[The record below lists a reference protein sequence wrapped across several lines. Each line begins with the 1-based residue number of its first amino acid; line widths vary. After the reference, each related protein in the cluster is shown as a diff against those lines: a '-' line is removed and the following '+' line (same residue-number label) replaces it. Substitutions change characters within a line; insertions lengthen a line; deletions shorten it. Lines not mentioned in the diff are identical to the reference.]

1 VLLTLRLEQ
10 LEVGV
15 RQTHDRTKICTVVA
29 FAAEGLG
36 EPIPMRPY
44 VKVGTI
50 PKWVGTGRVL
60 MHNHIRH
67 SKDMPCGA
75 LPRMDRQ
82 HAAARVQALPVRMV
96 RPAALQ
102 QDSRLQVRGE
112 IEAATLGRIST
123 DGRLQ

>member
-1 VLLTLRLEQ
+1 M
-10 LEVGV
+10 GV

-36 EPIPMRPY
+36 ERIPMRPY

-75 LPRMDRQ
+75 LP
-82 HAAARVQALPVRMV
+82 HALINITKRRKVFPAKSRTSWIRNNGQAGF
-96 RPAALQ
+96 Q
-102 QDSRLQVRGE
+102 G
-112 IEAATLGRIST
+112 G
-123 DGRLQ
+123 